1 MCSWAIFLKTSV
13 EGHRVMRICLLSCY
27 DDILAKDSGASIR
40 IFYLAKGLGILGHE
54 VHVVIPTDQ
63 QTFEW
68 AQGVIVHG
76 VKGLCPQWILKFVSN
91 LLSISKPNTLFF
103 YDFTFML
110 RASRLMLQSHIIQIE
125 GGVSAPLLIFFAN
138 KVLRKPVAVDC
149 HDTFQALRIR
159 YQNNLRKKLE
169 IFMEEIA
176 YRYAT
181 LVLTVSEKD
190 KDLLAPYGVR
200 RNNVVVI
207 PNGVD
212 TESFAPSPKASKFQK
227 RADSEDSCQVIFVG
241 NMEYLPNQE
250 AARCI
255 ISYLAPKIL
264 SRVSNVRFVMVGKT
278 PTELV
283 VNSSHLIFTG
293 VVKDVAKSLANS
305 DIAISPLFHGSGT
318 RLKILEYLSSGLPVV
333 STSIGAEGLD
343 VKDGVYILIE
353 DDMNRFGERIVDL
366 IKNEKLRVRLGEAG
380 RQFVKEKYD
389 WRIVSRQLDSVY
401 RLLNDKL
408 KGKRSEIL
416 N

>member
-1 MCSWAIFLKTSV
+1 
-13 EGHRVMRICLLSCY
+13 
-27 DDILAKDSGASIR
+27 
-40 IFYLAKGLGILGHE
+40 
-54 VHVVIPTDQ
+54 
-63 QTFEW
+63 
-68 AQGVIVHG
+68 
-76 VKGLCPQWILKFVSN
+76 
-91 LLSISKPNTLFF
+91 
-103 YDFTFML
+103 
-110 RASRLMLQSHIIQIE
+110 
-125 GGVSAPLLIFFAN
+125 
-138 KVLRKPVAVDC
+138 VAVDC

-343 VKDGVYILIE
+343 VKDGVNILIE